1 MSVHQLA
8 PTPTLEAL
16 RRSSLR
22 EWWDELAV
30 FDFSADTSDDPEVHR
45 AYRDELERKRS
56 KARMLGP
63 DYQAMLNEFE
73 HYHGLK
79 NRWWGTLAAFEAAH
93 NLPARPE

>member
-56 KARMLGP
+56 KARMLGA
-63 DYQAMLNEFE
+63 DYQNLLESFE
-73 HYHGLK
+73 TFHGRR
-79 NRWWGTLAAFEAAH
+79 NRWWGPLAAFEASH
-93 NLPARPE
+93 QLPVRP